1 MAVDL
6 CMDVGLLRRVC
17 VEVVPFRRA
26 LLVVFGHFVY
36 FCAV

>member
-6 CMDVGLLRRVC
+6 YMDVGSLRRVC
-17 VEVVPFRRA
+17 VEVVSFRRA
-26 LLVVFGHFVY
+26 LLVAFGHFVY